1 MASTSTGAAGA
12 GSNATPD
19 RPARPAAG
27 AAAEQAPALRA
38 GDPAFRRAVV
48 GLVAAGLATF
58 NAMYCTQ
65 ALMPALTDDLH
76 VNPAQAALT
85 VSAATGL
92 LAVTILPA
100 SVLSERFGRTRVIV
114 LSALAA
120 GLVGLLLP
128 LAPSL
133 PWLVGGRAVQGLLL
147 AGVPATAM
155 AWLAEEVDGRHLAP
169 AMGQYVAGTTVGGL
183 LGRLIPSG
191 VLEVASWR
199 WALGVSMTVAVGC
212 AIVTSL
218 VLPAQRRFTPKR
230 LTIASETAAVLRHWR
245 NPMLA
250 GLFVLPFVEMGSFVS
265 LYNFLGYRLIGT
277 FGLSEAVAGGVFL
290 LYLFGTFASA
300 YGGRLAAR
308 IGRGRVLVGGAA
320 LALVSMPLAAVPSLP
335 VLLVATAAFTTGFFA
350 THSVASGWVGA
361 LARRDRAEASGMYLA
376 CYYLGSSVLG
386 YVSGLVFHAGGW
398 GALVAWLTAT
408 LTAGTLLGLAIAR
421 RAARG

>member
-1 MASTSTGAAGA
+1 MTGAPCDD
-12 GSNATPD
+12 TPS
-19 RPARPAAG
+19 G
-27 AAAEQAPALRA
+27 LRR
-38 GDPAFRRAVV
+38 GDPAYRRAVV

-65 ALMPALTDDLH
+65 ALMPTLTDDLH
-76 VNPAQAALT
+76 ANPAQAALT

-92 LAVTILPA
+92 LAVAILPA

-114 LSALAA
+114 VSALAA
-120 GLVGLLLP
+120 ALLGLALP

-133 PWLVGGRAVQGLLL
+133 SWLVTGRALQGLLL

-155 AWLAEEVDGRHLAP
+155 AWLSEEMDARHLAS

-199 WALGVSMTVAVGC
+199 WALATSMGFALACAVL
-212 AIVTSL
+212 TTL
-218 VLPAQRRFTPKR
+218 LLPEQRRFTPKR

-245 NPMLA
+245 HPVLA
-250 GLFVLPFVEMGSFVS
+250 GLFVLPFLEMGSFVS

-277 FGLSEAVAGGVFL
+277 FGFSQALAGSVFL

-308 IGRGRVLVGGAA
+308 IGRGRVLVGGACLTTAA
-320 LALVSMPLAAVPSLP
+320 LPLAAVPSLP
-335 VLLVATAAFTTGFFA
+335 VLIAATALVTTGFFA
-350 THSVASGWVGA
+350 VHSVASGWVGA
-361 LARRDRAEASGMYLA
+361 VASRDRAEASGMYLA
-376 CYYLGSSVLG
+376 SYYLGSATLG
-386 YVSGLVFHAGGW
+386 YASGVVFHLVGW
-398 GALVAWLTAT
+398 GGLLAWITA
-408 LTAGTLLGLAIAR
+408 LLGLGVLVAGYVVC
-421 RAARG
+421 AARGTSYAAAPAPDAGPAVA